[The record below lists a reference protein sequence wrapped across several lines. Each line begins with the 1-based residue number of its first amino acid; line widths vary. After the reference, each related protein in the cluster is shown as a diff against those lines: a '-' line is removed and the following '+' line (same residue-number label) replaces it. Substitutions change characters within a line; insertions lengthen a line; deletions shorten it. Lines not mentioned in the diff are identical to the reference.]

1 MSASRP
7 LSELYGRKIPIFT
20 SFIVFAIFQIPVAV
34 AQNVQSVII
43 FRFLQGF
50 AGSAPVVVV
59 GGVLADVWDARERG
73 FAVPCFAGALFA
85 GPVLA
90 PIVHTLA
97 DWRSFYKLTKL
108 PDWSFRHGQLSG
120 LEMVSMHK

>member
-7 LSELYGRKIPIFT
+7 LSELYGRKISIFT
-20 SFIVFAIFQIPVAV
+20 SFFLFAILQIPVAV

-59 GGVLADVWDARERG
+59 GGVLADIWDARERG

-90 PIVHTLA
+90 PIVYTLA
-97 DWRSFYKLTKL
+97 DWCSFYKLTKITG
-108 PDWSFRHGQLSG
+108 WSFRHGELLG
-120 LEMVSMHK
+120 LEIATQY